1 MKILFVIDSLG
12 SGGAQR
18 LFVNIVNGL
27 SAWHDSTVFLYN
39 ANSNFFQSDLL
50 PKVPVHRLE
59 RRSRSGFSFE
69 VVKKLKSL
77 MDDADVVISFLPTA
91 NIYCSIAGIFSRR
104 AKHVAC
110 EMSVINEAESTVRRL
125 LANMANYGSRHV
137 VCNSFA
143 QADYIRALPGMA
155 NNVSTIWNGCA
166 DLPFAVRLPR
176 DPGSLSL
183 VVIGRVAH
191 PKNGVRLLQALQ
203 IFFERNGFVP
213 HVRWAGRDDSDE
225 RARMMKQQMFD
236 FLQAHSAVNE
246 RFRFIGEVF
255 NIDALYADADAL
267 ILPSIYEG
275 VPVVICEAMLGGCP
289 VVATKVGDNQE
300 ILGRNEERGF
310 LCDPLSP
317 MDICSAIERRSAMS
331 AEALERMTR
340 EARRFAEEHFLI
352 RKMVNS
358 YRQVIDDTMSL

>member
-59 RRSRSGFSFE
+59 RRARSGFSFE

-104 AKHVAC
+104 AQHVAC

-125 LANMANYGSRHV
+125 LANLANYGSRHV

-155 NNVSTIWNGCA
+155 NKVSAIWNGCA
-166 DLPFAVRLPR
+166 DLPFAVRPLR
-176 DPGSLSL
+176 DPRSLSL
-183 VVIGRVAH
+183 VVIGRVAY

-213 HVRWAGRDDSDE
+213 RVSWAGRDDSDE
-225 RARMMKQQMFD
+225 RARMMKQQMLD

-246 RFRFIGEVF
+246 RFRFIGEVS
-255 NIDALYADADAL
+255 NIGALYADSDAL

-275 VPVVICEAMLGGCP
+275 VPVVICEAMLSGCP
-289 VVATKVGDNQE
+289 VVATKVADNQE
-300 ILGRNEERGF
+300 ILGSNEQRGF

-317 MDICSAIERRSAMS
+317 IDICMAIERRSVMS

-340 EARRFAEEHFLI
+340 NARRFAEEHFSVP
-352 RKMVNS
+352 KMVEG
-358 YRQVIDDTMSL
+358 YRKVIDSVIK